1 MKKEKKKLYVIDI
14 VEMIISIIGV
24 ITFST
29 MFMVINTKQKI
40 MFFIATLYF
49 ACNTF
54 DMIREIIEIRKSEKI
69 SKYSKKEI
77 SGKEKRKLSY

>member
-1 MKKEKKKLYVIDI
+1 MKKEKKKIYVIDI